1 MTAVGVICGLINK
14 TAVVLTS
21 LPKEKFGVINYI
33 IYAAITFFSL
43 FIQHEN
49 ILNVQKV
56 GLKLTEFFCFLLS
69 RNFFYIIIKKKYLS
83 PLQRDYYLV
92 LKAAF

>member
-33 IYAAITFFSL
+33 IYATITFFL
-43 FIQHEN
+43 C
-49 ILNVQKV
+49 V
-56 GLKLTEFFCFLLS
+56 
-69 RNFFYIIIKKKYLS
+69 YIMRIS
-83 PLQRDYYLV
+83 
-92 LKAAF
+92 